1 VPLLGCKQEKRVKWI
16 TVAPIILVV
25 VGLFALF
32 AGGTLASAE
41 EGVANSLGN
50 ALSSK
55 WLAVGLI
62 TAGALWFASEEGY
75 LQKA

>member
-1 VPLLGCKQEKRVKWI
+1 MKWI
-16 TVAPIILVV
+16 TAAPILLVV
-25 VGLFALF
+25 VGLLALF
-32 AGGTLASAE
+32 AGPSVASAE